1 MGLGGAAGGS
11 KAKAPVL
18 AAGGIGGEEFPARF
32 LQGFRAEP
40 RPGIRYSENNFLSL
54 FHSIQRDGSASGGKA
69 NGVFLNI
76 IQCPAQCLPLC
87 GDGSGVFH
95 CVV

>member
-1 MGLGGAAGGS
+1 MLAELGQKVNLTQIEAVGVSAR
-11 KAKAPVL
+11 PR
-18 AAGGIGGEEFPARF
+18 PARF

-69 NGVFLNI
+69 NGVF
-76 IQCPAQCLPLC
+76 
-87 GDGSGVFH
+87 
-95 CVV
+95 